1 MGSSHRCL
9 HSARSIKELKAYLR
23 TLSVLL
29 FGRGSKGRQK
39 IAVLNGK
46 IKA

>member
-1 MGSSHRCL
+1 MYSV
-9 HSARSIKELKAYLR
+9 RSIKELKAYLR
-23 TLSVLL
+23 TPSVLL
-29 FGRGSKGRQK
+29 FGRGPKGRQK

>member
-1 MGSSHRCL
+1 MRSSHRCL
-9 HSARSIKELKAYLR
+9 YSVRSIKELKAYLR
-23 TLSVLL
+23 TPSVLL
-29 FGRGSKGRQK
+29 FGRGPKGRQK